1 MTEPHPFQQILGI
14 KFYTGDLPGLLKL
27 CAEGNFVVVP
37 GAGALVELPTD
48 SYYRDALEQ
57 SDFAITDSGFMVIL
71 WKILTN
77 EKLIRI
83 SGLKLVRGLL
93 ETDAFRQAGNSV
105 WIMPT
110 PREMEV
116 NVDWLRRNGY
126 AVSKEDCFIAP
137 MYSKG
142 EISDPALLQFIEERK
157 PRYVMVN
164 IGGGS
169 QERLGLYLRKN
180 LSYRPSIICVG
191 AAIAFV
197 TGLQANIPV
206 WADAWM
212 LGWLFR
218 CLQAPR
224 RFVPRTLRAF
234 GLISIMLKRS
244 EERRV
249 GKECRSRW
257 SPYH

>member
-1 MTEPHPFQQILGI
+1 MTAPHPFQQILGI
-14 KFYTGDLPGLLKL
+14 KFYVGELAGLLDL
-27 CAEGNFVVVP
+27 CADGNFITVP
-37 GAGALVELPTD
+37 AAGALVELPTD
-48 SYYRDALEQ
+48 IHYRDALEQ

-71 WKILTN
+71 WKILTG

-83 SGLKLVRGLL
+83 SGLKLMRGLL
-93 ETDAFRQAGNSV
+93 ETEAFRKASSSV

-110 PREMEV
+110 AHEMEV
-116 NVDWLRRNGY
+116 NVAWLSGNGY
-126 AVSKEDCFIAP
+126 AVTKDACFIAP
-137 MYSKG
+137 MYPKG
-142 EISDPALLQFIEERK
+142 PISDPELLRFIEERK
-157 PRYVMVN
+157 PHYVMVN
-164 IGGGS
+164 IGGGA

-218 CLQAPR
+218 CLQVPG
-224 RFVPRTLRAF
+224 RFVPRAWKSFRLIPLMMKYRERAV
-234 GLISIMLKRS
+234 RA
-244 EERRV
+244 
-249 GKECRSRW
+249 
-257 SPYH
+257 